1 MTKTI
6 TTLALAALMA
16 GASTLSFAAPA
27 ETDAFKANDNTA
39 TWTSPECEQPGTKEA
54 HPGWFNLGG
63 YCNPY
68 DYDD

>member
-16 GASTLSFAAPA
+16 GASTLSFAVPA
-27 ETDAFKANDNTA
+27 QASGTNATDASNNFVSA
-39 TWTSPECEQPGTKEA
+39 ECSKPGTKEA

-68 DYDD
+68 DYD